1 MAAFIQ
7 CNDLV
12 VHHMF
17 RRGAGGPAIVF
28 VNSLGTD
35 LRIWDAVVD
44 LIPADIPVL
53 RYDKRGHGLSAA
65 GPISIEILA
74 DDLAALMDKLSMT
87 NALVCGVSVGGLIAQ
102 QLATTRPDLVSGLVL
117 SNTSYQIGNPTSWA
131 ERIVALESG
140 GLEPLADGIMERWFS
155 QAFRE
160 NETEALA
167 GYRAML
173 TRTPLRAYIDTCAAI
188 RDADLSEALR
198 GIAVPSLCIAGGKD
212 LATPPGSVRA
222 LANRISEAEY
232 KCFDGVGH
240 LPCIEDPQTIVHAIM
255 NMHGQL
261 T

>member
-1 MAAFIQ
+1 MSAFIR
-7 CNDLV
+7 CNDHV

-17 RRGAGGPAIVF
+17 RHGAGRPAIVF
-28 VNSLGTD
+28 ANSLGTD

-53 RYDKRGHGLSAA
+53 RYDKRGHGLSET
-65 GPISIEILA
+65 GPISINILA
-74 DDLAALMDKLSMT
+74 DDLATLTEKLT
-87 NALVCGVSVGGLIAQ
+87 LTKALVCGVSVGGLIAQ

-117 SNTSYQIGNPTSWA
+117 SNTSYRIGDPTSWA
-131 ERIVALESG
+131 ERIDALEGG

-198 GIAVPSLCIAGGKD
+198 DIAVPSLCIAGGED

-222 LANRISEAEY
+222 LANRIPGAQFTCLD
-232 KCFDGVGH
+232 KVGH
-240 LPCIEDPQTIVHAIM
+240 LPCIEDPQAIAHAIM

>member
-7 CNDLV
+7 CNDFV

-28 VNSLGTD
+28 ANSLGTD

-44 LIPADIPVL
+44 LLPADIPVL
-53 RYDKRGHGLSAA
+53 RYDKRGHGLSES

-74 DDLAALMDKLSMT
+74 DDLIALMEKLSLT
-87 NALVCGVSVGGLIAQ
+87 KALVCGVSVGGLIAQ
-102 QLATTRPDLVSGLVL
+102 QLATARPDLVSGLVL
-117 SNTSYQIGNPTSWA
+117 SNTSYQIGDLTSWA
-131 ERIVALESG
+131 ERIDALEAG

-155 QAFRE
+155 PAFRE

-173 TRTPLRAYIDTCAAI
+173 TRTPIRAYIDTCAAI
-188 RDADLSEALR
+188 RDADLSGAVR
-198 GIAVPSLCIAGGKD
+198 GIAVLSLCIAGSED
-212 LATPPGSVRA
+212 LATPPDRVRA
-222 LANRISEAEY
+222 LANRIPEAEY
-232 KCFDGVGH
+232 NCLDGVGH
-240 LPCIEDPQTIVHAIM
+240 LPSIEDPHAIAKAIM
-255 NMHGQL
+255 NMHRQL